1 LGNASVHPDPY
12 SCPIF
17 ADIIEIYM
25 TFILLALAVAPGLAI
40 AFFIYEKDKLDK
52 EPLHLLA
59 KTFFLGVLSVL
70 LAIILQETGK
80 FLYGFFSTLT
90 QWNPVK
96 DFTTT
101 FSFALFVAFT
111 EEWSKYLFLILFAY
125 RKKEFNEPF
134 DGITYGVMIA
144 MGFATLEN
152 IFYVADGGFEVAIM
166 RMFTAVPA
174 HATFAVAMGYFVG
187 LAKFKHQHAISI
199 YKLTGLL
206 GATLLHASYDFFFF
220 VENYPIMALGG
231 ILSLLVGIGLSI
243 RAMRLHNLNSP
254 FNHQHH
260 PVEAEKHEVNS

>member
-1 LGNASVHPDPY
+1 
-12 SCPIF
+12 
-17 ADIIEIYM
+17 M

-59 KTFFLGVLSVL
+59 KTFFLGILSVL
-70 LAIILQETGK
+70 MAMFLQGFLGQILGWDMEEI
-80 FLYGFFSTLT
+80 
-90 QWNPVK
+90 K
-96 DFTTT
+96 DIPNT
-101 FSFALFVAFT
+101 FSKALLVGFT
-111 EEWSKYLFLILFAY
+111 EEWSKYIFLIYFAY

-152 IFYVADGGFEVAIM
+152 IFYVVEGGFEVAIM

-199 YKLTGLL
+199 YKIMGLL

-220 VENYPIMALGG
+220 VENYPVMALGG
-231 ILSLLVGIGLSI
+231 IVSLLAGIGLSI
-243 RAMRLHNLNSP
+243 RAIRLHNHNSP
-254 FNHQHH
+254 FNHQRH
-260 PVEAEKHEVNS
+260 PVEVEKHEVNS